1 VETTL
6 GYIVAS
12 AAFVLGGVA
21 AFIPG
26 FPGSAVALIGL
37 VAFAGL
43 TDFAVVNEYALLVG
57 ALVCIGS
64 TLAQIASPAV
74 ASRAA
79 GGTAGAA
86 SGAAL
91 GATIGALVPLPGAPF
106 GLGLAGAV
114 LLGLVFSRE
123 GVVRALRGMI
133 GAASGCAVAVA
144 VDLLAVLVIA
154 GILAI
159 SVFAHRLA

>member
-1 VETTL
+1 LEQTL
-6 GYIVAS
+6 GYLVAS

-21 AFIPG
+21 AFVPG

-43 TDFAVVNEYALLVG
+43 TDFRIVDEYALLVG
-57 ALVCIGS
+57 ALVCLGS

-86 SGAAL
+86 SGAAI
-91 GATIGALVPLPGAPF
+91 GAVLGALVPLPGAAFF
-106 GLGLAGAV
+106 GGVAGSVVLGV
-114 LLGLVFSRE
+114 LFSRE
-123 GVVRALRGMI
+123 GVVNALRGMI
-133 GAASGCAVAVA
+133 GALGGCAVAIA
-144 VDLLAVLVIA
+144 VDLLAVLGIA
-154 GILAI
+154 AILAVA
-159 SVFAHRLA
+159 VFATRI

>member
-1 VETTL
+1 MEETL
-6 GYIVAS
+6 GYLVVS
-12 AAFVLGGVA
+12 AAFVLGGIA
-21 AFIPG
+21 ALIPG

-43 TDFAVVNEYALLVG
+43 TDFAIVNEYALLVG
-57 ALVCIGS
+57 GLLCLGS
-64 TLAQIASPAV
+64 TVAQVASPAV

-91 GATIGALVPLPGAPF
+91 GAVLGALIPFPGATF
-106 GLGLAGAV
+106 GGGVVGAI
-114 LLGLVFSRE
+114 LLGVMFSRE
-123 GVVRALRGMI
+123 GVVNTLRGI
-133 GAASGCAVAVA
+133 VGATSGCALAIA
-144 VDLLAVLVIA
+144 VDLLAVLALA

-159 SVFAHRLA
+159 SVFAARLG